1 VGPVGG
7 GWYGVRDIGDE
18 GSEKIGTV
26 LQNLNDEVGI
36 FLLGMDLESDECGQ
50 PYPLLSSPFP

>member
-18 GSEKIGTV
+18 GCKKIGTV

-36 FLLGMDLESDECGQ
+36 FLLGDVFGVL
-50 PYPLLSSPFP
+50 